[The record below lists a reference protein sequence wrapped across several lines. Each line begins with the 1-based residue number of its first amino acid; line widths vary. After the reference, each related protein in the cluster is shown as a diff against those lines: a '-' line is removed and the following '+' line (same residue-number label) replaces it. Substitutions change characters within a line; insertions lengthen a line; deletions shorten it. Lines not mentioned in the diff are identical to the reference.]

1 MIAVTLIRIHVLV
14 TLYLISIRIK
24 SMVTKVRRSNLEL
37 HGDGCLSATEEI
49 SSQS

>member
-1 MIAVTLIRIHVLV
+1 MIAVTLIRIHFSHDVFNFHSHKK
-14 TLYLISIRIK
+14 YGY
-24 SMVTKVRRSNLEL
+24 KVRRSNLEL